1 MEECG
6 FQENLAD
13 IPFAPLL
20 FSIWQR
26 EKYGCLKLRKN
37 KVEKRLCLEKGK
49 IVVKRGTFPEKDSLK
64 KLVKKTSGNKHEQT
78 HVKNLE
84 K

>member
-6 FQENLAD
+6 FQGNLAD
-13 IPFAPLL
+13 IPFAQLL

-26 EKYGCLKLRKN
+26 EKSGCLKLRKN
-37 KVEKRLCLEKGK
+37 KVEKRLYLEKGK
-49 IVVKRGTFPEKDSLK
+49 IVVKRGTFPEKDFLK
-64 KLVKKTSGNKHEQT
+64 KLAKKTSGNKHEQA